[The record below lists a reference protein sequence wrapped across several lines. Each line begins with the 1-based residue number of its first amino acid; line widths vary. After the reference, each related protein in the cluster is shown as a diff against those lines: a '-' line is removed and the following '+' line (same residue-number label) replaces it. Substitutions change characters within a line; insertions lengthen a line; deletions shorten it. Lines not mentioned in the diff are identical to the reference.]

1 MFLLTLKNV
10 LVTKTCN
17 AIKVWQNYYD
27 GYYLNE
33 NRFFKN
39 FDILKNDEM
48 YDLRKKIFI
57 FSEFETEDNNK
68 KVFSLG
74 WVIIAFSG

>member
-1 MFLLTLKNV
+1 
-10 LVTKTCN
+10 
-17 AIKVWQNYYD
+17 
-27 GYYLNE
+27 
-33 NRFFKN
+33 
-39 FDILKNDEM
+39 M